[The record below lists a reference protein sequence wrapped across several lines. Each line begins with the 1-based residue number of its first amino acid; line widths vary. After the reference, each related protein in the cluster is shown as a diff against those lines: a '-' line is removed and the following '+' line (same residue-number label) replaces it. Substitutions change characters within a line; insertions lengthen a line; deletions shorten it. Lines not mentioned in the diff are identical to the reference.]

1 MAHSEDCI
9 LSWRG
14 ISSVATIIEELHTM
28 SFEYPRLILSDP
40 EGNIFDHPS
49 LKVSG
54 RSGDR
59 FLLPLPS
66 ELVPLPKGSQLFTLP
81 GRIPIGW
88 DEEERSFVS
97 SRKVRLGKKEAECA
111 AVAAFLPPGYI
122 RTFLPAT
129 RLGPRAPILPLWA
142 YSAVGW
148 KDRRFW
154 ATGLLI
160 DPNPHWHPKYFEND
174 GLLKRKVHASLSKN
188 PKNRLLQQLSRCA
201 LEYHCFA
208 AKNVFFR
215 RWECPLPTSPSCNAD
230 CLGCISLQPSECCP
244 ASQERISFVPTVDE
258 VTGVALPHLE
268 KAEDPIVSFGQGCEG
283 EPLTEWRLLEN
294 SIAKLREKTDR
305 GTINLNTNGSLPKRL
320 AKLCED
326 GLDSVRI
333 TLNSPHSKY
342 YKRYHR
348 PKGYSFGEVV
358 DSLVVAKGKG
368 IYTSINLLVFP
379 GFTDRE
385 AEVEG
390 LIELIKDTNLDL
402 VQMRNLNID
411 PDLYLKTMGRG
422 EGIGISKMID
432 ILKKEFPF
440 LQFGYFNRTKEKFY
454 PNK

>member
-1 MAHSEDCI
+1 MPH
-9 LSWRG
+9 
-14 ISSVATIIEELHTM
+14 
-28 SFEYPRLILSDP
+28 FEYPRLILSDP

-88 DEEERSFVS
+88 NEEKRSFVS
-97 SRKVRLGKKEAECA
+97 SRKVRFGKKEAECT

-129 RLGPRAPILPLWA
+129 RLGRRAPILPLWA

-258 VTGVALPHLE
+258 VLGVALPHLE

-320 AKLCED
+320 AKLCEA

-368 IYTSINLLVFP
+368 ISTSINLLVFP

-411 PDLYLKTMGRG
+411 PDLYLKSMGRG
-422 EGIGISKMID
+422 DGIGISKMMD
-432 ILKKEFPF
+432 ILIKEFPL
-440 LQFGYFNRTKEKFY
+440 LQFGYFNRTKENFY
-454 PNK
+454 TNK